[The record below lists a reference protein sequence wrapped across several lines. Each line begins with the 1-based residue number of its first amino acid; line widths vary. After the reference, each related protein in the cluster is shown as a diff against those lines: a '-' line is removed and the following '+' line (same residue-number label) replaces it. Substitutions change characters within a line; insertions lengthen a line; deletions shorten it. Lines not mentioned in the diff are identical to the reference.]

1 MAYKDRALEYHK
13 QGYNCAQAVVC
24 AFKDQFDLDE
34 QTLFKLSE
42 AFGLGMGNMEG
53 TCGALTGALMV
64 AGYLNSTGKLGTE
77 MPKSKAATYALDRVI
92 AGAFLEQNGSMLCK
106 DLKAKGPTFV
116 PCDTC
121 ITRACDILEKELENI
136 KGTTFE

>member
-1 MAYKDRALEYHK
+1 MRRQSSILLKINLILMNKRFLNYQKLLGLE
-13 QGYNCAQAVVC
+13 
-24 AFKDQFDLDE
+24 
-34 QTLFKLSE
+34 
-42 AFGLGMGNMEG
+42 MGSMER

-64 AGYLNSTGKLGTE
+64 TGYLNSTGELGTE

-92 AGAFLEQNGSMLCK
+92 VRAFLEQNGSMLCK
-106 DLKAKGPTFV
+106 DLKAKGSTFV
-116 PCDTC
+116 SCDTC

>member
-1 MAYKDRALEYHK
+1 MAYKDQALEYHK

-53 TCGALTGALMV
+53 TCGALSGALMV
-64 AGYLNSTGKLGTE
+64 AGYLNSTGKLGSE
-77 MPKSKAATYALDRVI
+77 MPKSKAQTYQIDRTI
-92 AGAFLEQNGSMLCK
+92 AAQFLELNGSMLCK
-106 DLKAKGPTFV
+106 NLKTKGPGFV

-121 ITRACDILEKELENI
+121 IARACDILEKELENI